1 MPDQKI
7 SEIQSI
13 TRKPVD
19 QRKIWLAV
27 ARGLKFTASQ
37 IEAALNEK
45 D

>member
-1 MPDQKI
+1 MVDK
-7 SEIQSI
+7 EIKTI

-37 IEAALNEK
+37 IEAALK
-45 D
+45 DESDE